1 MSTPAS
7 FVKLQS
13 AVRNIK
19 LLILVIIGVA
29 LISAIV
35 LFLVGRFK
43 PKGAGIAIET
53 IPVASVFIDGV
64 LAGRT
69 PYEEVREPGEVI
81 IKLVPD
87 SFDKP
92 LVPYE
97 AKAILVS
104 GVKTVIKWEFGETSG
119 KSGGETVSFERVGRD
134 ETGLSVVTIPSSA
147 QVVIDG
153 NRRGF
158 APYKTSSVAT
168 GEHTLLISSEDYIDR
183 TIRLKTY
190 NGYKLTAII
199 QLIPSEETPEEVP
212 EETPEEEDEV
222 VDEVE
227 ILSTPTGFLRV
238 RSEPST
244 LGEELARVSPGERY
258 ELLDEDEDTGWFKIK
273 YEEGKEGLPAQAGW
287 VSNTYAEKVEEEEK
301 ESLTPTVTP
310 KTTPSQTTPTPSI

>member
-1 MSTPAS
+1 MSTPSS

-19 LLILVIIGVA
+19 LLILVIIGGA
-29 LISAIV
+29 LVSAIV

-53 IPVASVFIDGV
+53 IPIASVFIDGV

-92 LVPYE
+92 LAPYE
-97 AKAILVS
+97 TKATLVS

-153 NRRGF
+153 NTRGF

-168 GEHTLLISSEDYIDR
+168 GEHTLLISSEGYVDR
-183 TIRLKTY
+183 TIRLKTH

-199 QLIPSEETPEEVP
+199 QLIPSEEIPEEI
-212 EETPEEEDEV
+212 PEEEEEA

-287 VSNTYAEKVEEEEK
+287 VSNTYAEKVEEEETD
-301 ESLTPTVTP
+301 SLTPTVTP